1 MINYQ
6 ANLRKTGLRDEN
18 LNSKLQADQQ
28 ALCTRQASEMVKRP
42 KGENHPG
49 YVHENYCTAAEWKE
63 DLGENEGNIC
73 LKMQSAY
80 LDNYSELSSETSE
93 PQPPMV
99 NINVRLMNFIST
111 QILVTQEEIPK
122 IVKLRSLDEVRQELV
137 LCEAQMMA
145 LAARIEQ
152 LLSEERQLIRASAGP
167 PPPTPP
173 SSPLPPAYSATQFSD
188 SPLRSDEGSFLFGP
202 ALPAGAIQVGLVAI
216 LANICL
222 THSVIQ

>member
-1 MINYQ
+1 M
-6 ANLRKTGLRDEN
+6 
-18 LNSKLQADQQ
+18 
-28 ALCTRQASEMVKRP
+28 
-42 KGENHPG
+42 
-49 YVHENYCTAAEWKE
+49 
-63 DLGENEGNIC
+63 
-73 LKMQSAY
+73 
-80 LDNYSELSSETSE
+80 
-93 PQPPMV
+93 
-99 NINVRLMNFIST
+99 NINVRLLNFIST
-111 QILVTQEEIPK
+111 QILVTQEEISK

-216 LANICL
+216 LGNICL